1 MGTIQM
7 QVQNSGIQATTQK
20 GSAAVC
26 KHRTT
31 KKVAKITPASFN
43 GDGCAQTSAVC
54 TACGYT
60 KVTSAAKIAKVSAPK
75 LAKTVYTY
83 NGKVQKP
90 SVTVKDSTGKPLKA
104 GADYTVN
111 YPKGRK
117 AVGRY
122 GVLVKLKGKYK
133 GSRTVYFTVKPK
145 GTSISKVTGGKKK
158 ITVTWKKQTTQTTG
172 YQIQYSTS
180 SNFKNAKTVTV
191 SKNSTTKKTITG
203 LKNGKKYYVRVRTYK
218 TVKTGHKSTK
228 YYSNW
233 SKSKKTGG
241 AKKSAPK
248 GNTVYVSPTGK
259 KYHYIKSCAGKHPI
273 KTTLKE
279 AKKNHTPC
287 KKCAM

>member
-31 KKVAKITPASFN
+31 KKVTKITPATFN

-54 TACGYT
+54 VACGYT

-90 SVTVKDSTGKPLKA
+90 SVTVKDSTGKQLKA

-122 GVLVKLKGKYK
+122 GVQVKLKGKYK
-133 GSRTVYFTVKPK
+133 GSRPVYFTVKPK

-158 ITVTWKKQTTQTTG
+158 ITVAWKKQTAQTTG

-180 SNFKNAKTVTV
+180 SKFDRYKVA
-191 SKNSTTKKTITG
+191 TI
-203 LKNGKKYYVRVRTYK
+203 Y
-218 TVKTGHKSTK
+218 KSTK
-228 YYSNW
+228 LRRRISSLVSGKYYDVRMRTYRRVGGKTIYGGW
-233 SKSKKTGG
+233 SSVQRVKVK
-241 AKKSAPK
+241 
-248 GNTVYVSPTGK
+248 
-259 KYHYIKSCAGKHPI
+259 
-273 KTTLKE
+273 
-279 AKKNHTPC
+279 
-287 KKCAM
+287 

>member
-1 MGTIQM
+1 M
-7 QVQNSGIQATTQK
+7 
-20 GSAAVC
+20 
-26 KHRTT
+26 
-31 KKVAKITPASFN
+31 
-43 GDGCAQTSAVC
+43 
-54 TACGYT
+54 
-60 KVTSAAKIAKVSAPK
+60 
-75 LAKTVYTY
+75 
-83 NGKVQKP
+83 
-90 SVTVKDSTGKPLKA
+90 KDSTGKPLKA

-122 GVLVKLKGKYK
+122 GVQVKLKGKYK

-158 ITVTWKKQTTQTTG
+158 ITVTWKKQTAQTTG

-233 SKSKKTGG
+233 SKAKNTGN
-241 AKKSAPK
+241 AKNRRQRGIRCMFRPSVKS
-248 GNTVYVSPTGK
+248 
-259 KYHYIKSCAGKHPI
+259 II
-273 KTTLKE
+273 I
-279 AKKNHTPC
+279 
-287 KKCAM
+287 

>member
-1 MGTIQM
+1 M
-7 QVQNSGIQATTQK
+7 
-20 GSAAVC
+20 
-26 KHRTT
+26 
-31 KKVAKITPASFN
+31 
-43 GDGCAQTSAVC
+43 
-54 TACGYT
+54 
-60 KVTSAAKIAKVSAPK
+60 SAPK
-75 LAKTVYTY
+75 LAKTVCTY

-122 GVLVKLKGKYK
+122 GVQVKLKGKYK

-158 ITVTWKKQTTQTTG
+158 ITVTWKKQTAQTTG

-228 YYSNW
+228 YYSTW
-233 SKSKKTGG
+233 SKSKNTGS